1 MNAGLVLTVINEQ
14 TNQQDVSTRVSSTD
28 WFYKYD
34 VENPLWNYVNAA
46 FSLMRTKH
54 EATSAN
60 FWTHFLRSL
69 KPIKTYT
76 DLSLYILRNGRE
88 KYVKEE
94 SITEFTYLQS
104 LKQFELALVI

>member
-1 MNAGLVLTVINEQ
+1 MSKQINKMFQLVQYLQLIDS
-14 TNQQDVSTRVSSTD
+14 TNTT
-28 WFYKYD
+28 WKTHFG
-34 VENPLWNYVNAA
+34 YVNAA

-60 FWTHFLRSL
+60 LWTHFLRSF

-88 KYVKEE
+88 KYVEEE
-94 SITEFTYLQS
+94 SITEFTYLVQRMSHLQS
-104 LKQFELALVI
+104 LKQFGLAFVI